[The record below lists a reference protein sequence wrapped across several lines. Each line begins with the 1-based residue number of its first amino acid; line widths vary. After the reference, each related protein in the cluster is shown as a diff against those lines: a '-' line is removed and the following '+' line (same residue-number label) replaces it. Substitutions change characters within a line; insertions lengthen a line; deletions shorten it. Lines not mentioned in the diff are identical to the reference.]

1 MDTDPKIVGRE
12 NRPHMNA
19 LVHRTF
25 GYGPLEVTRSLLLT
39 RMRPMF
45 FAKHV
50 ISLALGWSTGPRC
63 TDIPAQRQGEAM
75 LEGARVHTTLPATL
89 HQWRTRPSSNSA
101 LVDLRRADGSV
112 IAAKANMYQP
122 FPSASTPI
130 WAVRSYRVGR

>member
-1 MDTDPKIVGRE
+1 
-12 NRPHMNA
+12 
-19 LVHRTF
+19 
-25 GYGPLEVTRSLLLT
+25 
-39 RMRPMF
+39 
-45 FAKHV
+45 
-50 ISLALGWSTGPRC
+50 
-63 TDIPAQRQGEAM
+63 M

-112 IAAKANMYQP
+112 IAANMYQP

>member
-1 MDTDPKIVGRE
+1 MDTEPKIVGRE

-25 GYGPLEVTRSLLLT
+25 GYGPLEVTRSSLLT
-39 RMRPMF
+39 RMRPML

-50 ISLALGWSTGPRC
+50 ISLALGWSTGRRC

-101 LVDLRRADGSV
+101 PSSIYAAPTGASSRRTCT
-112 IAAKANMYQP
+112 NHFRRRLP
-122 FPSASTPI
+122 
-130 WAVRSYRVGR
+130 RSGR